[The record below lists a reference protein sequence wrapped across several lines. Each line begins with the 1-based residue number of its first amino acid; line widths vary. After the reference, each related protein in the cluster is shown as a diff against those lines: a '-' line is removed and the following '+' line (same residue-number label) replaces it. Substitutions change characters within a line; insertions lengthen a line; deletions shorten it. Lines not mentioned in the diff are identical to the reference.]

1 MSKQSRHLVPL
12 TRRFLHLF
20 IMQLLPLLSK
30 VRAVR
35 WRGGRNNSVW
45 LIQIK
50 SFLTALCIFH
60 GEALQKLTLPAII
73 IDCHKK
79 QKELG
84 QKKKKDMMAQ
94 QPGLPKKKVNRRWE
108 DLGPMSPMSMATSTW
123 QKFPPFSFFLLF
135 GGFCII
141 TTLTETTG
149 NPTPPPRS
157 FNRRLIVTNALW
169 YTRFSHNLAEEF
181 KQKLWG
187 RWMDKWADVHGPWA
201 MSLELTW
208 QIAQKSWYK

>member
-1 MSKQSRHLVPL
+1 
-12 TRRFLHLF
+12 
-20 IMQLLPLLSK
+20 MQLLPLLSK

-84 QKKKKDMMAQ
+84 QKTKKK
-94 QPGLPKKKVNRRWE
+94 KKWWPSSRGCQKRRWTAGE
-108 DLGPMSPMSMATSTW
+108 RTSVPCRQCRW
-123 QKFPPFSFFLLF
+123 QRQRGRSFPHFHFFLLF

>member
-84 QKKKKDMMAQ
+84 QKTKKKKEMMAQ

-187 RWMDKWADVHGPWA
+187 RWMDKWADVHGPCPWN
-201 MSLELTW
+201 W
-208 QIAQKSWYK
+208 HGK

>member
-84 QKKKKDMMAQ
+84 QKTKKKKEMMAQ

-123 QKFPPFSFFLLF
+123 QKFPPFSFF
-135 GGFCII
+135 
-141 TTLTETTG
+141 
-149 NPTPPPRS
+149 PS
-157 FNRRLIVTNALW
+157 FRRFLHYYDFNGD
-169 YTRFSHNLAEEF
+169 YR
-181 KQKLWG
+181 
-187 RWMDKWADVHGPWA
+187 
-201 MSLELTW
+201 
-208 QIAQKSWYK
+208 